1 MLQAELSVLKHN
13 QPRIHE
19 LSSYL
24 MLSDVDEIAR
34 VTKSHL
40 GSKATDDQ
48 ARLDL
53 MHRLQVNVSSCQ
65 QNFITVFHNKDNTL
79 AITKIALESL
89 LNFFFGQRGKMTILQ
104 HDYSKKL
111 ILRLLLKFMFSKKAT
126 KLQNLHRRFD
136 TY

>member
-53 MHRLQVNVSSCQ
+53 MHRLQVNV
-65 QNFITVFHNKDNTL
+65 
-79 AITKIALESL
+79 
-89 LNFFFGQRGKMTILQ
+89 
-104 HDYSKKL
+104 
-111 ILRLLLKFMFSKKAT
+111 
-126 KLQNLHRRFD
+126 
-136 TY
+136 

>member
-53 MHRLQVNVSSCQ
+53 MHRLQVRKC
-65 QNFITVFHNKDNTL
+65 FIRSTEFDK
-79 AITKIALESL
+79 S
-89 LNFFFGQRGKMTILQ
+89 
-104 HDYSKKL
+104 
-111 ILRLLLKFMFSKKAT
+111 FSK
-126 KLQNLHRRFD
+126 
-136 TY
+136 

>member
-53 MHRLQVNVSSCQ
+53 MHRLQVNV
-65 QNFITVFHNKDNTL
+65 FIRSMELFKMKPILHTR
-79 AITKIALESL
+79 IA
-89 LNFFFGQRGKMTILQ
+89 
-104 HDYSKKL
+104 
-111 ILRLLLKFMFSKKAT
+111 
-126 KLQNLHRRFD
+126 
-136 TY
+136 

>member
-53 MHRLQVNVSSCQ
+53 MHRLQVKCQ
-65 QNFITVFHNKDNTL
+65 QIVKVL
-79 AITKIALESL
+79 
-89 LNFFFGQRGKMTILQ
+89 FFYQVIDL
-104 HDYSKKL
+104 
-111 ILRLLLKFMFSKKAT
+111 FSK
-126 KLQNLHRRFD
+126 
-136 TY
+136 

>member
-53 MHRLQVNVSSCQ
+53 MHRLQVWYFV
-65 QNFITVFHNKDNTL
+65 
-79 AITKIALESL
+79 TKIVLTYCEKNCSSD
-89 LNFFFGQRGKMTILQ
+89 REK
-104 HDYSKKL
+104 
-111 ILRLLLKFMFSKKAT
+111 LLKFEGEGRGFAKI
-126 KLQNLHRRFD
+126 L
-136 TY
+136 

>member
-1 MLQAELSVLKHN
+1 VLQAELSVLKHN

-53 MHRLQVNVSSCQ
+53 MHRLQVNV
-65 QNFITVFHNKDNTL
+65 FIRSMELFKMKPILHTR
-79 AITKIALESL
+79 IA
-89 LNFFFGQRGKMTILQ
+89 
-104 HDYSKKL
+104 
-111 ILRLLLKFMFSKKAT
+111 
-126 KLQNLHRRFD
+126 
-136 TY
+136 

>member
-53 MHRLQVNVSSCQ
+53 MHRLQVNVSSGQ
-65 QNFITVFHNKDNTL
+65 RNLIKVFQNKASNTYSTDHKNC
-79 AITKIALESL
+79 IKNV
-89 LNFFFGQRGKMTILQ
+89 LNFFGQCK
-104 HDYSKKL
+104 
-111 ILRLLLKFMFSKKAT
+111 
-126 KLQNLHRRFD
+126 
-136 TY
+136 

>member
-53 MHRLQVNVSSCQ
+53 MHRLQVREQWS
-65 QNFITVFHNKDNTL
+65 T
-79 AITKIALESL
+79 E
-89 LNFFFGQRGKMTILQ
+89 GQFL
-104 HDYSKKL
+104 KL
-111 ILRLLLKFMFSKKAT
+111 G
-126 KLQNLHRRFD
+126 Q